1 MVPHFPSSEEE
12 EKVVESNAT
21 DVTVSKRKGKDVNQT
36 EVFALQKTINGTPD
50 RMLFVTFS
58 NNIPLFG

>member
-1 MVPHFPSSEEE
+1 MEIHIVVPHFPSSEEE

-21 DVTVSKRKGKDVNQT
+21 DVTVFKRKGKAVNQT

-50 RMLFVTFS
+50 PHAFRNFLE
-58 NNIPLFG
+58 